1 MPTLV
6 HFALD
11 PFSRRMRLAL
21 AEYGVP
27 VELIDEEPWDPS
39 PDIYELNPAGTI
51 PVYLEDV
58 TSPVCGVEAISEF
71 LEETRNRRTSLI
83 PGDAFERA
91 EVRRLTG
98 WFDTKFYAE
107 VTEPVITEK
116 VIKRFLPRE
125 HGGGGMDTVRVRL
138 AMTRL
143 REHLDYI
150 GHLADHRVWLAGDQL
165 SLADLAAAAHLSS
178 VDYFGDIPWTEFP
191 VAKSWYQRMKSRPSF
206 RPLRAP
212 QRGGNAPGPPRTD
225 REIWP

>member
-206 RPLRAP
+206 RPLLADTI
-212 QRGGNAPGPPRTD
+212 RGMAPGPHYAD
-225 REIWP
+225 LDF

>member
-1 MPTLV
+1 MATLV

-27 VELIDEEPWDPS
+27 VELVDEEPWDPS

-71 LEETRNRRTSLI
+71 LEETQNKRVALI

-125 HGGGGMDTVRVRL
+125 QGGGGMDTVRVRQ
-138 AMTRL
+138 AMGRL

-150 GHLADHRVWLAGDQL
+150 AHLADHRVWLAGDQL
-165 SLADLAAAAHLSS
+165 SLADLAAAAHISS
-178 VDYFGDIPWTEFP
+178 VDYFGDIPWADFP

-206 RPLRAP
+206 RPLLADTV
-212 QRGGNAPGPPRTD
+212 RGMAPGPHYAD
-225 REIWP
+225 LDF

>member
-71 LEETRNRRTSLI
+71 LEETRNSRTSLI

-91 EVRRLTG
+91 EIRRLTG

-125 HGGGGMDTVRVRL
+125 QGGGGMDTVRVRQ

-178 VDYFGDIPWTEFP
+178 VDYFGDIPWAEFP

-206 RPLRAP
+206 RPLLADTI
-212 QRGGNAPGPPRTD
+212 RGMAPGPHYAD
-225 REIWP
+225 LDF

>member
-1 MPTLV
+1 MATLV

-27 VELIDEEPWDPS
+27 VELVDEEPWDPS

-125 HGGGGMDTVRVRL
+125 QGGGGMDTVRVRQ
-138 AMTRL
+138 AMGRL

-150 GHLADHRVWLAGDQL
+150 AHLADHRVWLAGDQL
-165 SLADLAAAAHLSS
+165 SLADLAAAAHISS
-178 VDYFGDIPWTEFP
+178 VDYFGDIPWADYP

-206 RPLRAP
+206 RPLLADTV
-212 QRGGNAPGPPRTD
+212 RGMPPGPHYAD
-225 REIWP
+225 LDF